1 MIPTVKV
8 KREGGAYDGWYTVLT
23 NHGSMK
29 YSTMRRRRHYRKL
42 KLFFQKQ
49 IIVPNNLIYL

>member
-1 MIPTVKV
+1 VKV

>member
-1 MIPTVKV
+1 VKV
-8 KREGGAYDGWYTVLT
+8 KREGGTGAYGWYTVLT

-42 KLFFQKQ
+42 KLLFQK
-49 IIVPNNLIYL
+49 